1 MQKSLLHVQEAL
13 FDHEYT
19 VLLETAGGSP
29 DHLAPV
35 RSRPAVA
42 AEDQAPAPLAAAVA
56 EDQAPAPL
64 AAAVAAD
71 QAPAPL
77 AAAVAEDQ
85 APSLVA
91 AAAAEDLT
99 PFPVV
104 VCEWTRPAAV
114 GQKKSLLQ
122 LQEALLRRGILKVG
136 REAGGVLLARVGL
149 GPFLEISAA
158 HGSRFR
164 YADLHRV

>member
-13 FDHEYT
+13 FDHEYI
-19 VLLETAGGSP
+19 VLLVVMGGSP

-42 AEDQAPAPLAAAVA
+42 AEDQAPFPAAAAVGADPTPSLVAAAVA
-56 EDQAPAPL
+56 EDPTQSL
-64 AAAVAAD
+64 V
-71 QAPAPL
+71 
-77 AAAVAEDQ
+77 AAAVAEG
-85 APSLVA
+85 P
-91 AAAAEDLT
+91 T

-136 REAGGVLLARVGL
+136 REAGGVLLARVGH
-149 GPFLEISAA
+149 GPFREILAA
-158 HGSRFR
+158 YASRFR